1 MRWIVVAIVS
11 ARVFLQ
17 LLVNL
22 QSRQEGMCKDN
33 KALDSSLLRLVGLS
47 PVPFPACCQP
57 YPPPPSQTVFQSR
70 VQRSRG
76 DSVALEKCVSAAN
89 VRGVSP

>member
-11 ARVFLQ
+11 ARDFLQ

-22 QSRQEGMCKDN
+22 QSRQEGTRKDN

-57 YPPPPSQTVFQSR
+57 YPPITDGFQSR